1 MESNPWNV
9 LSLEA
14 FHFYCCPE
22 CDYKHGTKDQFVEHA
37 MSKHP
42 KARETIMT
50 ILDSNVTIS
59 SVQPISEQLELEQ
72 DRIKTESS
80 DVIESDFHND
90 VSDDR
95 IIFSDSN
102 QPEQGQVM
110 VEIPDDVLIPTI
122 KEEFHDTSDER
133 IEPMIGDL
141 IESKSDIVIAAKND
155 TEEEKTIE
163 ADSVQDN
170 ETEGCDD
177 ETFESSICIEK
188 VEPMTDSELDENN
201 DTSNLQHKSDIERD
215 ISRDLF
221 VKISK
226 NEKAQADL
234 QLKNRERIMTILGVE
249 RIKTNKSNVIE
260 SDIHDDAKKAPG
272 EVQSDIDL
280 FQESYNKAKCKACG
294 KSFISKSKLNEH
306 FKAVHEGIRHKCD
319 ICEKLFSY
327 KRSLREHHVK
337 QHMTPK
343 ETYSSEI
350 FETEPEPR
358 VKIEVQ
364 GDDVIRTENVK
375 NHNQCTKCGHVC
387 ESETALITHI
397 IGFHAGMKNLQPCCS
412 LQNSKE
418 EFMLHIMGHANA
430 NEVITNTVTE
440 TDTEE
445 FITSDLIENGSE
457 SKSDFVTDAKSYIEQ
472 CNIKEEVIEAD
483 FHEVD
488 INTIIKEK
496 VLDNEVDP
504 IDNGKGNIKKK
515 RKMMEKTNKN
525 GNKRSKRD
533 LDDKVQIYKCDHCS
547 ERFRLKVM
555 LESHVQIF
563 HKYKCDHCSK
573 GYRLKQ
579 DLDKHK
585 LKKHP
590 ELHQV
595 PYKCDQ
601 CDKMY
606 SGPSAE
612 RTLKMHKREKHRT
625 PSKKY
630 SCHLCRK
637 VCSSQT
643 VLDFHVTTHFLDK
656 NTKQF

>member
-95 IIFSDSN
+95 IIFSDSI

-110 VEIPDDVLIPTI
+110 VKIPDDVLIPTI

-215 ISRDLF
+215 INRDVF

-226 NEKAQADL
+226 KEKTKADL
-234 QLKNRERIMTILGVE
+234 HLKIRGIIISDQFELEVD
-249 RIKTNKSNVIE
+249 RIKTE
-260 SDIHDDAKKAPG
+260 MPD
-272 EVQSDIDL
+272 EVQSNIDL
-280 FQESYNKAKCKACG
+280 LQESDKKAKCKTCG
-294 KSFISKSKLNEH
+294 KSFISKSQLNEH
-306 FKAVHEGIRHKCD
+306 FKAVHLGIRHKCD

-327 KRSLREHHVK
+327 KRDLRRHHVK
-337 QHMTPK
+337 QHLTPK
-343 ETYSSEI
+343 ETSSSEINNTDI
-350 FETEPEPR
+350 FETEPEPK

-364 GDDVIRTENVK
+364 GENVK
-375 NHNQCTKCGHVC
+375 NDNQCTKCGHVC

-504 IDNGKGNIKKK
+504 IDGKGNIKKK

-595 PYKCDQ
+595 PYKQWVSYKCDQ